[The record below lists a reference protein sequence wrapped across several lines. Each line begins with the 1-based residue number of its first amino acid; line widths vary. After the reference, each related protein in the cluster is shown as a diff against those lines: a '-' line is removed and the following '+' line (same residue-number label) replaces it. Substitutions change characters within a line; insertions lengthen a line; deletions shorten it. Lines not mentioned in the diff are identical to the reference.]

1 VAVNLATLVD
11 EINLIQSRGIELTD
25 RLWIFPRCHV
35 VMPYHPLIESIYEN
49 AKGEAR
55 TGSTKRGMGP
65 VFADKAATMASVSL
79 TWLMKPFLP
88 RS

>member
-1 VAVNLATLVD
+1 
-11 EINLIQSRGIELTD
+11 
-25 RLWIFPRCHV
+25 
-35 VMPYHPLIESIYEN
+35 MPYHPLIESIYEN
-49 AKGEAR
+49 AKGEAL